1 MILTVLP
8 VPPVTVR
15 PSITLESGQRSEDD
29 LTHKLVDI
37 IRINQRFQE
46 NREAGAPQLIIE
58 DLWELLQYHVTT
70 FFLTILSQGYLLQGT
85 GQAGP

>member
-1 MILTVLP
+1 VIGMDPNNARPEWIILTVLA
-8 VPPVTVR
+8 VPPVTMR

-46 NREAGAPQLIIE
+46 NRELE
-58 DLWELLQYHVTT
+58 HR
-70 FFLTILSQGYLLQGT
+70 S
-85 GQAGP
+85 